1 MSRLKFGLLVHR
13 LLSPTYTVD
22 RTLQIPTH
30 LFVNKINVF
39 STQIKRFAGHAHW
52 QNVKH
57 IKEAGDR
64 EKAQNALYYVKA
76 VQRAIREGGGIRDP
90 KKNSKLA
97 AVLAEAKSKAVPFS
111 TLEKQL
117 NTDNE
122 IEPYIIEIKAPGGL
136 FVIVESR
143 AKHVASERQRVCSI
157 VKKYGFS
164 LVLSGDMANKFFD
177 HIGLVTVSAKSSKH
191 LSDLDAATNLGI
203 EIGAKEVELSSSED
217 QTYHFHCEVHEID
230 SLRQSLENIY
240 QIPVINTQDIY
251 YAKTLVPIHP
261 EVRQTLN
268 EMYEKIKTLE
278 YVDRIFDNAIINNKA

>member
-1 MSRLKFGLLVHR
+1 MSRLKFVLFAHR
-13 LLSPTYTVD
+13 LLSPMYIVD
-22 RTLQIPTH
+22 RTLQIPAH

-39 STQIKRFAGHAHW
+39 SIQIKRFAGHAHW

-64 EKAQNALYYVKA
+64 EKAQTALYYIKA
-76 VQRAIREGGGIRDP
+76 AQKAIKDSGGIRDP

-97 AVLAEAKSKAVPFS
+97 AVLAEAKTKSVPFS
-111 TLEKQL
+111 TFDKLL
-117 NTDNE
+117 STDNQ

-143 AKHVASERQRVCSI
+143 AKHVANERQRVCSI

-164 LVLSGDMANKFFD
+164 LVPAGDIADKFFD
-177 HIGLVTVSAKSSKH
+177 HIGLVTVSAKSSKQ

-217 QTYHFHCEVHEID
+217 QNYHFHCEVHEIEN
-230 SLRQSLENIY
+230 LRQSLETIHH
-240 QIPVINTQDIY
+240 IPVINTQDIY
-251 YAKTLVPIHP
+251 SPKIFVPIHHD
-261 EVRQTLN
+261 VRQTLD
-268 EMYEKIKTLE
+268 EMYDKIKTSLE
-278 YVDRIFDNAIINNKA
+278 YVDRIFDNVIINK